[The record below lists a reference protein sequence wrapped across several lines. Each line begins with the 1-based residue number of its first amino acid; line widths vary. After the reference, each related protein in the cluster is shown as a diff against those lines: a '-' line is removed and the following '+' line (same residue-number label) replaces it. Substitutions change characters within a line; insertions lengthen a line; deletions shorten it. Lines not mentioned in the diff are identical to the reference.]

1 MSSEAETLDSS
12 HRAKDSAFPQAAP
25 PPPRATRRERRLLR
39 LFAAVPLVFLL
50 ILAGYAWIGRV
61 SAPPAPK
68 AHPLRAGDKAPAF
81 KFSDLRGRTVSLE
94 DFRGRIVF
102 LNIWATW
109 CPTCTWE
116 MPSMEA
122 LHRRYRDK
130 GLAMVAVSIDAL
142 GKEIV
147 VPYMK
152 KLRLT
157 FGSLLDPRGTIKGLY
172 RITGVP
178 ETFIIDRQGKI
189 LRKIIG
195 PRQWMDP
202 EMVNFIE
209 ITLRSS

>member
-1 MSSEAETLDSS
+1 LSSEAETLDSS
-12 HRAKDSAFPQAAP
+12 HPAKDSALLQAAP
-25 PPPRATRRERRLLR
+25 APPGATPRERRLLL

-50 ILAGYAWIGRV
+50 ILAGYAWLGRV

-68 AHPLRAGDKAPAF
+68 AHPLRAGDEAPSF
-81 KFSDLRGRTVSLE
+81 TFPDLEGRPVSLE
-94 DFRGRIVF
+94 DFRGRVVF

-142 GKEIV
+142 GKNVV

-152 KLRLT
+152 KLGLT
-157 FGSLLDPRGTIKGLY
+157 FGYLLDPRGTVKGLY

-189 LRKIIG
+189 IRKIIG
-195 PRQWMDP
+195 PRQWMNP
-202 EMVNFIE
+202 EMRNLIE
-209 ITLRSS
+209 IALRSS

>member
-12 HRAKDSAFPQAAP
+12 HPAKDSALPQAAP
-25 PPPRATRRERRLLR
+25 APPGATPRERRLLL

-50 ILAGYAWIGRV
+50 ILAGYAWLGRV

-68 AHPLRAGDKAPAF
+68 STPLRAGDKAPAF
-81 KFSDLRGRTVSLE
+81 TFSDLRGRTVSPE

-109 CPTCTWE
+109 CVTCTWE

-142 GKEIV
+142 GKDVV

-152 KLRLT
+152 KLGLT

-189 LRKIIG
+189 IRKIIG
-195 PRQWMDP
+195 PRQWMNP
-202 EMVNFIE
+202 EMRNLIE
-209 ITLRSS
+209 IALRSS

>member
-1 MSSEAETLDSS
+1 LSSEAETLDSS
-12 HRAKDSAFPQAAP
+12 HPAKDSALPQAAP
-25 PPPRATRRERRLLR
+25 APPGATPRERRLLL

-50 ILAGYAWIGRV
+50 ILAGYAWLGRV

-68 AHPLRAGDKAPAF
+68 STPLRAGDKAPAF
-81 KFSDLRGRTVSLE
+81 TFSDLRGRTVSPE

-109 CPTCTWE
+109 CVTCTWE

-142 GKEIV
+142 GKNVV

-152 KLRLT
+152 KLGLT
-157 FGSLLDPRGTIKGLY
+157 FGYLLDPRGTVKGLY

-189 LRKIIG
+189 IRKIIG
-195 PRQWMDP
+195 PRQWMNP
-202 EMVNFIE
+202 EMRNLIE
-209 ITLRSS
+209 IALRSS

>member
-1 MSSEAETLDSS
+1 
-12 HRAKDSAFPQAAP
+12 
-25 PPPRATRRERRLLR
+25 
-39 LFAAVPLVFLL
+39 
-50 ILAGYAWIGRV
+50 
-61 SAPPAPK
+61 
-68 AHPLRAGDKAPAF
+68 
-81 KFSDLRGRTVSLE
+81 
-94 DFRGRIVF
+94 
-102 LNIWATW
+102 
-109 CPTCTWE
+109 
-116 MPSMEA
+116 MEA

-157 FGSLLDPRGTIKGLY
+157 FGSLLDPRGTVKGFY

-189 LRKIIG
+189 IRKIIG

-202 EMVNFIE
+202 EMVNLIE
-209 ITLRSS
+209 IALRSS

>member
-1 MSSEAETLDSS
+1 
-12 HRAKDSAFPQAAP
+12 
-25 PPPRATRRERRLLR
+25 
-39 LFAAVPLVFLL
+39 
-50 ILAGYAWIGRV
+50 
-61 SAPPAPK
+61 
-68 AHPLRAGDKAPAF
+68 
-81 KFSDLRGRTVSLE
+81 
-94 DFRGRIVF
+94 
-102 LNIWATW
+102 
-109 CPTCTWE
+109 
-116 MPSMEA
+116 MEA

-142 GKEIV
+142 GKGIV

-195 PRQWMDP
+195 PRQWMGP
-202 EMVNFIE
+202 EMVNFME
-209 ITLRSS
+209 IALRSS